1 MKKIP
6 VALLILLY
14 SVFFT
19 DGAIAQNKPLACQ
32 TDAVGGLQWE
42 NGQWVVSTYV
52 PKKFIL
58 VQTKDGLSKDSVAK
72 AFSIGNAPEL
82 VSCINNGS
90 ITCYDLL
97 GDHLLFDL
105 KTLRGGIASLFG
117 SISTNTTRKD
127 SVTVQMFS
135 CTPF

>member
-6 VALLILLY
+6 VTLLILLC

-19 DGAIAQNKPLACQ
+19 NGAIAQNKPLACQ

-42 NGQWVVSTYV
+42 NGQWVVSKYV
-52 PKKFIL
+52 PRKFIL
-58 VQTKDGLSKDSVAK
+58 VQTKDGLSKESVAK
-72 AFSIGNAPEL
+72 AFSIGDAPEL
-82 VSCINNGS
+82 VSCINNAN

-105 KTLRGGIASLFG
+105 KTLRGGISSLYG
-117 SISTNTTRKD
+117 SISTSTTTKD

-135 CTPF
+135 CTAF